1 MDFFKEQE
9 NKSVERIQPKQ
20 LDKSVAGE
28 TLRESVLSRRN
39 LLKIGASVAA
49 GYGLVAASTTSA
61 KDAVD
66 EYDEAGMAPRPALTP
81 WAVPLPVYQ
90 PKETASLYPPPGEYP
105 IEGESGRDKHQFWAG
120 HGPKKT
126 YELDVKAGKHQFHPQ
141 LPEETIW
148 GYDGIVPGPTFVA
161 RYGEPVLVRIKNSL
175 PSSST
180 HIGYGS
186 PEISTHLHNLHGPSE
201 SDGFPGDWYSAEKCG
216 PTLTRPGSFKDHHY
230 PNCFADHEKYPD
242 TDGEPREALG
252 TLWYHDHRMDFT
264 APNVYKGLAGFY
276 LLFDELDSGNENDP
290 NPKALRLPSGV
301 GKYDIPLVFQDK
313 MFDASGNLTFDQFN
327 MDGILGNKVCVNGKI
342 QPYFKVER
350 RKYRFRLLNGSSSRF
365 YEFFLTGPSG
375 DQTFDYIAND
385 GNLLTAPLQMKKVR
399 LSPAERGDI
408 VVDFS
413 KYPIG
418 TKLYI
423 VNRLLQTDGRGPKE
437 SLSSRGPQL
446 LRFDVDSD
454 PSTVDNSRV
463 PSLLRE
469 LAPIDLKE
477 VVRTRVFEF
486 DRNNLVWT
494 VNGRIFDVTRS
505 VATIKRGTTEIWVLI
520 GKGGWWHPVHI
531 HATEGRIL
539 SRNGRQPPAHEKG
552 RKDVYVLAPGEEVR
566 IVLRFSDFVGKYI
579 MHCHNTVHEDHAMM
593 LRWDVVP

>member
-1 MDFFKEQE
+1 
-9 NKSVERIQPKQ
+9 
-20 LDKSVAGE
+20 
-28 TLRESVLSRRN
+28 
-39 LLKIGASVAA
+39 
-49 GYGLVAASTTSA
+49 
-61 KDAVD
+61 
-66 EYDEAGMAPRPALTP
+66 
-81 WAVPLPVYQ
+81 
-90 PKETASLYPPPGEYP
+90 
-105 IEGESGRDKHQFWAG
+105 
-120 HGPKKT
+120 
-126 YELDVKAGKHQFHPQ
+126 
-141 LPEETIW
+141 
-148 GYDGIVPGPTFVA
+148 
-161 RYGEPVLVRIKNSL
+161 
-175 PSSST
+175 
-180 HIGYGS
+180 
-186 PEISTHLHNLHGPSE
+186 
-201 SDGFPGDWYSAEKCG
+201 
-216 PTLTRPGSFKDHHY
+216 
-230 PNCFADHEKYPD
+230 
-242 TDGEPREALG
+242 
-252 TLWYHDHRMDFT
+252 
-264 APNVYKGLAGFY
+264 
-276 LLFDELDSGNENDP
+276 
-290 NPKALRLPSGV
+290 
-301 GKYDIPLVFQDK
+301 
-313 MFDASGNLTFDQFN
+313 
-327 MDGILGNKVCVNGKI
+327 
-342 QPYFKVER
+342 
-350 RKYRFRLLNGSSSRF
+350 
-365 YEFFLTGPSG
+365 
-375 DQTFDYIAND
+375 
-385 GNLLTAPLQMKKVR
+385 MKKVR